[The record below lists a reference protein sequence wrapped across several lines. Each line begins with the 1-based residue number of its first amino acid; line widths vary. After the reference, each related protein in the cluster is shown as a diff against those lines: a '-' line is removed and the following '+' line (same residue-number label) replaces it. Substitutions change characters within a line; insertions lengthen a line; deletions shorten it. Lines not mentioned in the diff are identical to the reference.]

1 MKLTHQ
7 RIEAL
12 RLLMHDVAWGKDL
25 TDQRVVSMSRKLD
38 VLINEYYAMD
48 ESTLKPAM

>member
-7 RIEAL
+7 RIEEL
-12 RLLMHDVAWGKDL
+12 RLRMIEVASGKDL

-38 VLINEYYAMD
+38 VLINEYYAIEKQSLM
-48 ESTLKPAM
+48 PAM